1 MGAADVLSRKTGVI
15 YGDDVLRLFEYARE
29 KQFAIPAIV
38 SAFTTAIRSNEN
50 STPGFSMHRRS
61 NQLRRY

>member
-1 MGAADVLSRKTGVI
+1 MGASEVLSRKTGVI

-38 SAFTTAIRSNEN
+38 SC
-50 STPGFSMHRRS
+50 PPCLPP
-61 NQLRRY
+61 LRPRLESRGSRGN

>member
-1 MGAADVLSRKTGVI
+1 MGATDVLSRKTGVI

-38 SAFTTAIRSNEN
+38 SPPRLESPFGARD
-50 STPGFSMHRRS
+50 
-61 NQLRRY
+61 

>member
-38 SAFTTAIRSNEN
+38 GHFCLNNSFTSADW
-50 STPGFSMHRRS
+50 
-61 NQLRRY
+61 